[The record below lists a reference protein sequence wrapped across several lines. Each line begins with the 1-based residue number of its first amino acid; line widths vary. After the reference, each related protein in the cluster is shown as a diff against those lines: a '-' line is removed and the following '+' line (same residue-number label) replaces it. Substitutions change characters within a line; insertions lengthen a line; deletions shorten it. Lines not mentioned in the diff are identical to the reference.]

1 MSTRDVIEPTENPAE
16 PTIRDAV
23 LEYLRVAGLNHT
35 TNTVNNIRS
44 QIVRFGLYLDPF
56 DPIGGVTSQDVENYF
71 IDEVQVRNQSAGAYN
86 KVIGLLRG
94 FFTFCAS
101 RGWVR
106 TDLLTNVRKRQP
118 QGKRPRLILSA
129 DELVALLGYAENPR
143 DRCMLAVAMN
153 SAFRASELVGLTIAD
168 VDLAKGELRVHIV
181 KSKTWDLF
189 PITSEL
195 DAELRLW
202 MTAYAAAL
210 QADGIELDGS
220 MMLFPARAWQRYLP
234 DCDGELVRTDGPWQ
248 PHKVVYKP
256 VTVVHRALKLAGYDE
271 LAFEGWHTIRR
282 SLGRLLFDDA
292 NANGR
297 DRALREVAAALHHKS
312 TATTE
317 IYLNMEVEREA
328 RDRRLRGQPFL
339 SRLTSKENVVPIRG
353 AK

>member
-1 MSTRDVIEPTENPAE
+1 VSTRDVIEPFVNPDE

-56 DPIGGVTSQDVENYF
+56 DPIGGVTSRDVENYF
-71 IDEVQVRNQSAGAYN
+71 IDEVQVRNKSAGSYN
-86 KVIGLLRG
+86 KVIGSLRG
-94 FFTFCAS
+94 FLTFCAS
-101 RGWVR
+101 RGWVK
-106 TDLLTNVRKRQP
+106 TDLLANIKKRPP
-118 QGKRPRLILSA
+118 QGKRPRLYLNA
-129 DELVALLGYAENPR
+129 HELVALLGHAENPR

-168 VDLAKGELRVHIV
+168 VDLANGFLRVYV
-181 KSKTWDLF
+181 MKSKTWDLF

-195 DAELRLW
+195 DTELRLW
-202 MTAYAAAL
+202 MTIYSAAL

-234 DCDGELVRTDGPWQ
+234 GDDGILVRTDGPWQ
-248 PHKVVYKP
+248 PHKAVYKA
-256 VTVVHRALKLAGYDE
+256 VTVVHRTLKLAGYDE

-297 DRALREVAAALHHKS
+297 DRALVEVASALHHKS
-312 TATTE
+312 VATTE

-328 RDRRLRGQPFL
+328 RDRRLAANHSCP
-339 SRLTSKENVVPIRG
+339 
-353 AK
+353 A